1 MTHTHSQ
8 CIAQQDDGI
17 RPDTSVAALSK
28 LKPAFAKDGTTT
40 AGNSSQVS
48 DGAAAVLLAR
58 ASTAAALQLPVL
70 AVLRSYAVV
79 GVPPDV
85 MGIGPAF
92 AIPEAVR
99 KAGLTL
105 NDIDVFEI
113 NEAFASQVALTLL
126 LTLSFR
132 WGRRGFP
139 RWLRLTLVALP
150 SPPSSCQAVYCIR
163 HLGLPADKVNPLGG
177 AIALGHP
184 LGATGTRLVVTLV
197 HHLQRTGKV
206 GTCAC
211 DPPSS
216 PPL

>member
-1 MTHTHSQ
+1 LTHTHTQ
-8 CIAQQDDGI
+8 CIARQDDGI

-28 LKPAFAKDGTTT
+28 LKAAFAKDGTTT

-126 LTLSFR
+126 LTLSLGSKGFFPLAAPHPRPPPPLARPCTASATWACLRTRSTR
-132 WGRRGFP
+132 WAG
-139 RWLRLTLVALP
+139 P
-150 SPPSSCQAVYCIR
+150 SPW
-163 HLGLPADKVNPLGG
+163 
-177 AIALGHP
+177 
-184 LGATGTRLVVTLV
+184 ATPWAPRARGS
-197 HHLQRTGKV
+197 
-206 GTCAC
+206 
-211 DPPSS
+211 SS
-216 PPL
+216 PSCTTSNAPGR

>member
-85 MGIGPAF
+85 MGIGPAL

-105 NDIDVFEI
+105 NDIDVFEV
-113 NEAFASQVALTLL
+113 NEAFASQVALARLDT
-126 LTLSFR
+126 LTLSLFS
-132 WGRRGFP
+132 WGQRGFP
-139 RWLRLTLVALP
+139 R
-150 SPPSSCQAVYCIR
+150 
-163 HLGLPADKVNPLGG
+163 
-177 AIALGHP
+177 
-184 LGATGTRLVVTLV
+184 
-197 HHLQRTGKV
+197 
-206 GTCAC
+206 
-211 DPPSS
+211 
-216 PPL
+216 